1 MSSMPRGDD
10 GFDHAT
16 PTRRYLTGDPSLDDA
31 IVALVQRAAP
41 GADAFLV
48 TEIVAT
54 AIKLARDQATRG
66 DMKIL
71 NRALRE
77 LRYAFK
83 TFRPFRHIRKV
94 SVFGSARLPPGHPA
108 YEQARRFGE
117 LIVKEGFMVITGA
130 GDGIM
135 GAAQRGAGS
144 RNSFG
149 VNILL
154 PFEQL
159 PNEAIRN
166 DRKLMTF
173 KYFFSRKLVFL
184 KESDGVALFP
194 GGFGTHD
201 EGFESL
207 TLLQT
212 GKAQPA
218 PLVYVHTDGDLYWKD
233 WDQYVRSHLLA
244 KGYISRDDLSLYRI
258 VATAE
263 DAVREIKNF
272 YRVYH
277 SARYVGDQLVLRL
290 QTLPPASVVADL
302 NADFKDILVRGR
314 FELLPPLPAEA
325 SEPELQHLPRLVF
338 AFNKRDFARLRLL
351 IDHLNASLPTFEP
364 EQLSR
369 RYDPSLNGHGGP
381 AETGLLPG

>member
-1 MSSMPRGDD
+1 MPREDD
-10 GFDHAT
+10 GLEAT
-16 PTRRYLTGDPSLDDA
+16 STTRRYLTGDASLDEA
-31 IVALVQRAAP
+31 ILNLVTRAAP
-41 GADAFLV
+41 GTEAYLV
-48 TEIVAT
+48 SEIIST
-54 AIKLARDQATRG
+54 ALKLARDQATRG

-71 NRALRE
+71 SRSLRE

-83 TFRPFRHIRKV
+83 TFRPYRHVRKV
-94 SVFGSARLPPGHPA
+94 SVFGSARVPSDHPA
-108 YEQARRFGE
+108 HQLAHDFGE
-117 LIVKEGFMVITGA
+117 QIVREGFMVITGA

-144 RNSFG
+144 KNSFG

-184 KESDGVALFP
+184 KESDAVVLFP

-212 GKAQPA
+212 GKANPA
-218 PLVYVHTDGDLYWKD
+218 PIVYVHARDDDYWRD
-233 WDQYVRSHLLA
+233 WDRYVREHLLG
-244 KGYISRDDLSLYRI
+244 KGYISPEDVSLYRM
-258 VATAE
+258 VDTAE
-263 DAVREIKNF
+263 AAVAEIRNF

-290 QTLPPASVVADL
+290 QTALPTDVVAAL
-302 NADFKDILVRGR
+302 GREFHDILKGGTLDQRG
-314 FELLPPLPAEA
+314 PLAEEVT
-325 SEPELQHLPRLVF
+325 EPELNHLPRLVLH
-338 AFNKRDFARLRLL
+338 FNRRNFGRLRQL
-351 IDHLNASLPTFEP
+351 IDRVNESVPGFEP
-364 EQLSR
+364 AHVAQ
-369 RYDPSLNGHGGP
+369 RYTNGSNGSHPATPEPS
-381 AETGLLPG
+381 